1 MLLFSNALCDPPLGQ
16 ATVIPF
22 DQHSVKFT
30 VLLESS
36 KSFPEQKW
44 EAVLWHNGHED
55 QEWKEL
61 ALQEISPPHEPF
73 VIQNDSRPKVYRRWF
88 SINLF
93 KPSRPEPVYFTL
105 KFRLSSNDTWRWVN
119 EHSNLS
125 DGALYFQ
132 PQAPPEG
139 LENYLK
145 GYSQDFSVN
154 QVESETPHT
163 QLWSLTSSVKAAEG
177 KSSGVTE
184 TSLGVPRSFS
194 RWFSLVRIWSPWL
207 GPRHGE
213 GQFSPTEDAVLSSF
227 LRMDGLHLV
236 LLAVSG
242 VEEVLTVFKPDGHG
256 NVIAH
261 SRNDSTE
268 KGQARVLA
276 AVGTTFNTAL
286 ASVMYHARKIV
297 RGDDFMNHA
306 DREEMQHALE
316 KKVKTEWM
324 ENWYDGLTYCTWN
337 ALGQDLNEQKIF
349 DALNTLKDNGI
360 RITNLIIDDNWQ
372 SLDNDGQS
380 QFQRGWT
387 DFEANAEGF
396 SNGLKHTAIEIRDQH
411 PNIQHIAVWH
421 ALLGYWGGISPTGNI
436 AKTYKTRKVRKAEGL
451 AGGEMTVVHEDD
463 VPRMYDDFYK
473 FLLASGIDCVK
484 TDAQFFLDIMDDA
497 NDRRRFMKT
506 YQDAWTIAS
515 LRYFSIKAISCMSQ
529 TPQILFHTQLPTNK
543 PRLMVR
549 NSDDFFPDIPSSHP
563 FHIFTNAL
571 TSLLTS
577 HLNVLPD
584 WDMFQTS
591 HPYSSFHAAAR
602 CISGGPIYITD
613 TPGQHS
619 LPLIAS
625 MTAPTISS
633 NPPKTIILR
642 PNSVAKCIE
651 QG

>member
-1 MLLFSNALCDPPLGQ
+1 M
-16 ATVIPF
+16 
-22 DQHSVKFT
+22 
-30 VLLESS
+30 
-36 KSFPEQKW
+36 
-44 EAVLWHNGHED
+44 
-55 QEWKEL
+55 
-61 ALQEISPPHEPF
+61 
-73 VIQNDSRPKVYRRWF
+73 IQSDSRPKVYRRWF
-88 SINLF
+88 SINLS
-93 KPSRPEPVYFTL
+93 KPSRPGPVCFTL

-139 LENYLK
+139 LQNYLK

-154 QVESETPHT
+154 RVKSETPHT
-163 QLWSLTSSVKAAEG
+163 QLWSLTSSVEAAEG

-242 VEEVLTVFKPDGHG
+242 VEEVLTVFKPGGDG
-256 NVIAH
+256 NVIVH

-286 ASVMYHARKIV
+286 ASVMYHARKVV
-297 RGDDFMNHA
+297 RGDDLMTHA
-306 DREEMQHALE
+306 DREEMQDALE
-316 KKVKTEWM
+316 KNVKTERM

-349 DALNTLKDNGI
+349 DALNILKDNGI
-360 RITNLIIDDNWQ
+360 SSTLQARVVNIFLTSRPVTNLIIDDNWQ
-372 SLDNDGQS
+372 SLDNHGQS

-387 DFEANAEGF
+387 DFEANTEGF
-396 SNGLKHTAIEIRDQH
+396 PNGLKHTAIGIREQH

-421 ALLGYWGGISPTGNI
+421 ALLGYWGGVSPTGNI

-451 AGGEMTVVHEDD
+451 TGGEMTVVHEDD

-473 FLLASGIDCVK
+473 
-484 TDAQFFLDIMDDA
+484 
-497 NDRRRFMKT
+497 
-506 YQDAWTIAS
+506 
-515 LRYFSIKAISCMSQ
+515 
-529 TPQILFHTQLPTNK
+529 
-543 PRLMVR
+543 
-549 NSDDFFPDIPSSHP
+549 
-563 FHIFTNAL
+563 
-571 TSLLTS
+571 
-577 HLNVLPD
+577 
-584 WDMFQTS
+584 
-591 HPYSSFHAAAR
+591 
-602 CISGGPIYITD
+602 
-613 TPGQHS
+613 
-619 LPLIAS
+619 
-625 MTAPTISS
+625 
-633 NPPKTIILR
+633 
-642 PNSVAKCIE
+642 
-651 QG
+651 